1 MKKTHHNQKEKDV
14 EHLQEELDNHLKWQE
29 SNHMLFNGSKFQLI
43 RYGNDEDMKNNTLF
57 FTDHTEQI
65 IERCSSLQDLGV
77 ILSDNGKFQ
86 DQIEKVSRK
95 VRQKV
100 GWICRSFYNRR
111 TATMKHLWK
120 TLIQCHIDYCSQLY
134 LPEQAKGLHEIEK
147 LIYNFTQRIPE
158 VREEN

>member
-1 MKKTHHNQKEKDV
+1 
-14 EHLQEELDNHLKWQE
+14 
-29 SNHMLFNGSKFQLI
+29 MLFNGSKFQLI
-43 RYGNDEDMKNNTLF
+43 RYGNDEDLKNNTLY
-57 FTDHTEQI
+57 FTDNTEHI
-65 IERCSSLQDLGV
+65 IERCSSLRDLGV

-100 GWICRSFYNRR
+100 GWICQSFYNRR

-134 LPEQAKGLHEIEK
+134 LPGQAQGLHEIEK
-147 LIYNFTQRIPE
+147 LFYNFTQRIPE
-158 VREEN
+158 VRELNYWSRLQSLQMYSQERRMERYRVIYMWSRTGK